1 MRSLL
6 SALFLATAADLA
18 ESFSASTG
26 SSSSSNSPIKLADE
40 IDIAQAFA
48 SSSFPIAPDDLI
60 QRAKEVLAP
69 DVGIGTKDG
78 GKCLADDFEFC
89 AAVVGPIKKDAYL
102 NALGTFKLE
111 DSFDIHQNMFGFTVS
126 PIQPNRVYW
135 FSYSNATMVADFAGA
150 KVEDVKEPLVFP
162 PQCFHMD
169 FDKAGKVTEF
179 GFYTVDRQYGN
190 TGGLGGAFGFFY
202 GVGKP
207 LPIREAK
214 PFKPS
219 FKFRLLQWVGRV
231 GEKLK
236 KNKKE

>member
-1 MRSLL
+1 MTRHLFTVLL
-6 SALFLATAADLA
+6 LAAFPLQTYC
-18 ESFSASTG
+18 FSSTSTG
-26 SSSSSNSPIKLADE
+26 SSNKIPITLADE
-40 IDIAQAFA
+40 VDTAQAFA
-48 SSSFPIAPDDLI
+48 SSSFPIQPDDLI
-60 QRAKEVLAP
+60 QRAKQVLAP

-78 GKCLADDFEFC
+78 GKCLAFNFEFC

-135 FSYSNATMVADFAGA
+135 FSHANATLVSDFAGA
-150 KVEDVKEPLVFP
+150 NVENVKEPLVFP

-169 FDKAGKVTEF
+169 FDANGLVTEF

-219 FKFRLLQWVGRV
+219 FKFRLIQWVGRM
-231 GEKLK
+231 GEKLQ
-236 KNKKE
+236 KNKT